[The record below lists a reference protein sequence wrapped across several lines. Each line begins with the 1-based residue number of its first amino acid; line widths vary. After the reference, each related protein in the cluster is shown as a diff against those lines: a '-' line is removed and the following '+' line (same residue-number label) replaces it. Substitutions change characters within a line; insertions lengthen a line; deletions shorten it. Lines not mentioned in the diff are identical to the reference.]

1 MNIEIKED
9 VNTNTK
15 DLKNLLKVKKDVNVE
30 INGSVAGE
38 QVYIS
43 LDDFKE
49 LLKVK
54 KETKTIKLIFGNQ
67 DELVIE
73 KNGSGS
79 NKLGTIKKSLNYLD
93 LEIEEIST
101 NILESIDYSNEVSIG
116 IELLTDMF
124 YESAKYSGVCTIETN
139 KKGIYFKE
147 TGEIGDYEAFYS
159 CDNLK
164 SYCCNSSEIG
174 MYSYAFLNVIENFL
188 KIMEKDDTIKIYQK
202 TEQPLKIVIV
212 LKRIN
217 TTITY
222 YVAFRVKT
230 SELDND
236 NKEDF

>member
-1 MNIEIKED
+1 MDSLRICLMNIEIKED
-9 VNTNTK
+9 VNTDTK
-15 DLKNLLKVKKDVNVE
+15 DLKNLLKVKKDVNVG
-30 INGSVAGE
+30 INGSITGD

-54 KETKTIKLIFGNQ
+54 KETKAIKLIFGDQ
-67 DELVIE
+67 DKLVIE
-73 KNGSGS
+73 KSGSGS

-93 LEIEEIST
+93 LEFDEIST
-101 NILESIDYSNEVSIG
+101 NTLESIDYPNEVSIG
-116 IELLTDMF
+116 INLLIDMF
-124 YESAKYSGVCTIETN
+124 YESNKYSGICTIETN

-147 TGEIGDYEAFYS
+147 TSVIGDYEAFYS

-164 SYCCNSSEIG
+164 SCCCDGSEVGIYA
-174 MYSYAFLNVIENFL
+174 YSFLNVIENFL

-222 YVAFRVKT
+222 YIAFRVEET
-230 SELDND
+230 E
-236 NKEDF
+236 F